1 MYTASGSLRLHL
13 KSHLSR
19 LAANAFSSMNLPGFS
34 MGQNGSLSTLP
45 PGLGPQDQTQTDF
58 KFGIKQEVFETS
70 ETTDARTLPEN
81 SEEILSTNT
90 NLETK
95 WMQKQWIHFF

>member
-1 MYTASGSLRLHL
+1 
-13 KSHLSR
+13 
-19 LAANAFSSMNLPGFS
+19 
-34 MGQNGSLSTLP
+34 MGQNGSLSSLP

-81 SEEILSTNT
+81 SEEILSTKT
-90 NLETK
+90 NLQTE
-95 WMQKQWIHFF
+95 